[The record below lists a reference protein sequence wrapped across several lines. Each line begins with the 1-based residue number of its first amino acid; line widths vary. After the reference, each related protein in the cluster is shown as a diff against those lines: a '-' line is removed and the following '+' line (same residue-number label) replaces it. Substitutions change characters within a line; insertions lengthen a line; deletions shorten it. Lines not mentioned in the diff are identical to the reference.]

1 LRQALA
7 ATRKKN
13 ITVTWR
19 SSESSLLQHLRH
31 PSYEQVPPPLLEGA
45 EDFEITAIE
54 SAQICDSEDRSGPF
68 AIIAIARA

>member
-7 ATRKKN
+7 ATRKKHYRRLHGIRAN
-13 ITVTWR
+13 RPYCSTCVTPVTNKC
-19 SSESSLLQHLRH
+19 L
-31 PSYEQVPPPLLEGA
+31 PLPERA

-54 SAQICDSEDRSGPF
+54 SAQIYDSEDRSGPF